1 MCDCVYFQ
9 IDLIFTFFDLKK
21 FGNKKTKVGAHN
33 SFNKFLDAKILT
45 PSYFFKNKIK
55 AELMFENF
63 YLKN

>member
-45 PSYFFKNKIK
+45 PSHFF
-55 AELMFENF
+55 
-63 YLKN
+63 